1 MNFLFDV
8 HAGWG
13 CGGGGLVVWG
23 MVVVVGGG
31 QRVAEAGAIPHL
43 VSLLKVNDSFAQ
55 SQVLLAPALRLQH
68 E

>member
-1 MNFLFDV
+1 MCMR
-8 HAGWG
+8 AG
-13 CGGGGLVVWG
+13 
-23 MVVVVGGG
+23 VVVVGDWWYGGWWWWWWWGGGG